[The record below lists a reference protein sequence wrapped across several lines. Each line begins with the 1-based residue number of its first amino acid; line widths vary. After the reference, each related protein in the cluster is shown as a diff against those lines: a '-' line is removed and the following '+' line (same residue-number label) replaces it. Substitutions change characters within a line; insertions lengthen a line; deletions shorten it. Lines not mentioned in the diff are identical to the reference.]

1 MKTIQQLVTLFLFI
15 LYGALVGGPEELSDD
30 FKNDRGNW
38 VSNEV
43 ALDYNAGFQGLLAAQ
58 IQLKPPEA
66 ERACNGKIIPT
77 EKPNAEN
84 LTLEDMINDRISQ
97 STSENLKTTTT
108 ISTTTTTKTTTTTTT
123 TTPVL
128 NIPDAS
134 LNFQTITFVS

>member
-1 MKTIQQLVTLFLFI
+1 M
-15 LYGALVGGPEELSDD
+15 SDV

-43 ALDYNAGFQGLLAAQ
+43 ALDYNAGFQGVLAAQ
-58 IQLKPPEA
+58 IQLNPPEA
-66 ERACNGKIIPT
+66 ERACNEKVIPT
-77 EKPNAEN
+77 EKPSDEN

-97 STSENLKTTTT
+97 STSETLKTTTT
-108 ISTTTTTKTTTTTTT
+108 ISTTTTTTT
-123 TTPVL
+123 TTPKPTTMPAL